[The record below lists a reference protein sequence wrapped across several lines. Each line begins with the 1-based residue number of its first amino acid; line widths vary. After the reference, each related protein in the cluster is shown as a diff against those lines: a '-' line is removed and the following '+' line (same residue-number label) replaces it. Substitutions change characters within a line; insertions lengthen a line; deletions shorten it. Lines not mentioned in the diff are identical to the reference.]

1 VFDWFKSKP
10 VVEQTTQLAETL
22 VTKSSGALPEYVQ
35 DYTSGGGKPS
45 TETYF
50 TTYKTS
56 DLVNSC
62 VNYISETGALT
73 KFKIGQKDKDGK
85 IQPIKDKKVRA
96 LFDTA
101 PNQFYTWQEMTEVMI
116 QSYLL
121 TGNAYINIEMLQNY
135 ELWNLESHRM
145 QIVPDTK
152 NYLEGYLYNDKIAF
166 DPQEVMHI
174 RRANANNQYYG
185 TSAVMEC
192 LKDSLLVEGFAVQ
205 DLLSFYSNSSVGS
218 GVLTSE
224 FPLSPEQIVS
234 VKAQFKENYGNSNRH
249 SMMLLPNKMTYQN
262 VKLSPKDSMLLDSL
276 KISDDRVLRVFRL
289 NKVVLGGNDI
299 AFSNKPDEIA
309 RLVFNTA
316 IRPITEKIAAQLQ
329 LFFQNLLA
337 KTDIVIWA
345 DYDSLPYMSN
355 ILENKGETVARL
367 LASGIMSNNEARD
380 SLGLPAVANPNFDL
394 HLLPSY
400 LLGTVVTSLE
410 DLTPGQQLSPTN
422 QQPSE
427 PTTVDPQGGNNSTVS
442 ARN

>member
-1 VFDWFKSKP
+1 MFDWFKSKP
-10 VVEQTTQLAETL
+10 VAEQTMQLAETL

-62 VNYISETGALT
+62 VNYIAETGALT

-145 QIVPDTK
+145 QIVPDAK

-166 DPQEVMHI
+166 DPREVMHI

-192 LKDSLLVEGFAVQ
+192 LKDPLLLESYGIT
-205 DLLSFYSNSSVGS
+205 DLKSFYENSSVGS

-224 FPLSPEQIVS
+224 FPLSPEQIIS
-234 VKAQFKENYGNSNRH
+234 VKAQFKENYGTGKRH

-289 NKVVLGGNDI
+289 NKVVLGGTEI

-316 IRPITEKIAAQLQ
+316 IRPITEKIASQLQ

-337 KTDIVIWA
+337 KTDIVVYC
-345 DYDSLPYMSN
+345 DYDSLVYINTALQDKTESITKLWSSGLISANEGRDALGIPQVDHENYN
-355 ILENKGETVARL
+355 IR
-367 LASGIMSNNEARD
+367 
-380 SLGLPAVANPNFDL
+380 F
-394 HLLPSY
+394 LPSY
-400 LLGTVVTSLE
+400 LMGTQPTSLE
-410 DLTPGQQLSPTN
+410 SWTPGMVLSPTN
-422 QQPSE
+422 QQPAA
-427 PTTVDPQGGNNSTVS
+427 PTTTDPQGGNNSTDS